1 MEKEMFSPMA
11 IDALGEMMNI
21 SLGSSATAVSNMLD
35 HRVDITTPTVSV
47 VDVKDFSLGNL
58 EPAIGVEIK
67 YVEGLEGSN
76 IMLLKRSD
84 IKIIVDILMGME
96 TPDEEFELN
105 ELTISCVCEVMNQM
119 MGSAATAMSDFLG
132 FRVDIST
139 PQSFELDNLEQFKR
153 DHLPQGA
160 DQIVVVR
167 FFLRIENALE
177 SEFMNVMSVSL
188 AKELLKS
195 LGLEGEVTGG
205 AAAPA
210 AEPAPAPAP
219 QPAPAPAA
227 QPSGGD
233 HKMSQEEIE
242 AMLAGGAPA
251 AAPEPEPAGDNHKM
265 SQAEIEAMLAGMNG
279 EPAPAPAPAPEPSGD
294 NHKMIQAEI
303 EAMLAG
309 MNSEP
314 APPPPPQP
322 APGPAPAPAPAPA
335 AQAPQQ
341 PVPPAAPAVQPGQ
354 MPPYPPE
361 PMPGADGQ
369 MQGGYMG
376 YPPMYYPPYPYPYPP
391 QQPEAAVQKAAEP
404 KVIAT
409 KPVRM
414 EEMDPMERLGKEQA
428 QNLDLI
434 MEVPL
439 QVTVEIGRARRKVQD
454 ILEFAKGS
462 LVVLDKLAGDQV
474 DLFVNGKCIARGDV
488 VVIDDNFGIRVTEII
503 KRPDIEDI
511 TGK

>member
-1 MEKEMFSPMA
+1 MEKEMFSSMA

-35 HRVDITTPTVSV
+35 HRVDITTPTVTV

-58 EPAIGVEIK
+58 EPAIGVEIR

-84 IKIIVDILMGME
+84 IKVIVDILMGTE
-96 TPDEEFELN
+96 TPEEEFELN

-139 PQSFELDNLEQFKR
+139 PESFELDDLEQFKKE
-153 DHLPQGA
+153 HMPAGA
-160 DQIVVVR
+160 DQVVVVR
-167 FFLRIENALE
+167 FFLKIENALE
-177 SEFMNVMSVSL
+177 SEFMNVMSVGL
-188 AKELLKS
+188 AKELIKS
-195 LGLEGEVTGG
+195 LGLEDEVTSAGG
-205 AAAPA
+205 SAPA
-210 AEPAPAPAP
+210 AEPAPEPAVSNR
-219 QPAPAPAA
+219 Q
-227 QPSGGD
+227 
-233 HKMSQEEIE
+233 MSQEEIE
-242 AMLAGGAPA
+242 AMLAGTPDQAAEAAPAPA
-251 AAPEPEPAGDNHKM
+251 AESESSSRKM
-265 SQAEIEAMLAGMNG
+265 SQEEIEAMLHGGAAAEPASEPSGGDRKMSQEDIERMLSGMDSS
-279 EPAPAPAPAPEPSGD
+279 PAPAPAPT
-294 NHKMIQAEI
+294 
-303 EAMLAG
+303 
-309 MNSEP
+309 
-314 APPPPPQP
+314 
-322 APGPAPAPAPAPA
+322 PAPASAPAP
-335 AQAPQQ
+335 
-341 PVPPAAPAVQPGQ
+341 VPGPSGPAAAPTQPQPPVQMGQPGQ
-354 MPPYPPE
+354 MPMAPY
-361 PMPGADGQ
+361 PMPGPDGQ

-391 QQPEAAVQKAAEP
+391 QQPEAVVQKAPPEP

-409 KPVRM
+409 KPVQM
-414 EEMDPMERLGKEQA
+414 EEMDPLDRLGKEQA

-474 DLFVNGKCIARGDV
+474 DLFVNGKCIARGEV
-488 VVIDDNFGIRVTEII
+488 VVIEDNFGVRITEIVQT
-503 KRPDIEDI
+503 PAIEMLA
-511 TGK
+511 TNR